1 MICRSDHEMIIPS
14 SQCDFT
20 GRLGTAQCFD
30 LFMDAAT
37 RHADELGIGR
47 YTLEKKDLFWMITKT
62 RIKIFRMPKMSDVVM
77 LSTWP
82 CPPHRIHGDRCYTL
96 EKDGELLACGKT
108 EWVNYNFVTGKL
120 SPVSDLFAPDTEF
133 SDEDTFP
140 EGFDRIGGEFP
151 ETVCEYKV
159 RTSDVD
165 VNGHVNNTK
174 YVYALLDIFSTKEL
188 TERPIR
194 QAEVIY
200 KNQAREGETLVI
212 SRRIN
217 PDGTE
222 DYKVASGD
230 KTAVFAR
237 LERG

>member
-1 MICRSDHEMIIPS
+1 MICRSDHDIIIRS

-62 RIKIFRMPKMSDVVM
+62 RIKVFRMPRMSDEVT

-82 CPPHRIHGDRCYTL
+82 CPPKRIHGDRCYSL
-96 EKDGELLACGKT
+96 EKDGEVLACGKT

-120 SPVSDLFAPDTEF
+120 SPVSDLFEPDTEF
-133 SDEDTFP
+133 SDEDIFP

-188 TERPIR
+188 TEHPVK

-200 KNQAREGETLVI
+200 KNQAREGDTLVI

-217 PDGTE
+217 GDGTE
-222 DYKVASGD
+222 DYKVTAGD
-230 KTAVFAR
+230 STVIFAR